1 MILAGRRINDNMG
14 SFIVD
19 QVSKLMQK
27 KDIKIKGAHILIMG
41 LAFKE
46 NCPDIRNTKVIDLIK
61 KFNSLDCNVD
71 VYDPWVNEDEA
82 FDEYNINLIAQ
93 PSNRKY
99 DAIVLAV
106 AHNEFLNL
114 DIRKLT
120 HSESVIFDVK
130 SFLPSINRRTIL
142 RL

>member
-1 MILAGRRINDNMG
+1 
-14 SFIVD
+14 
-19 QVSKLMQK
+19 
-27 KDIKIKGAHILIMG
+27 MG

-61 KFNSLDCNVD
+61 KFNTLDCNVD

-82 FDEYNINLIAQ
+82 FDEYNINLISQ

-106 AHNEFLNL
+106 AHDAFKEFF
-114 DIRKLT
+114 IK
-120 HSESVIFDVK
+120 
-130 SFLPSINRRTIL
+130 
-142 RL
+142 

>member
-1 MILAGRRINDNMG
+1 MKNVLNFIRKILPTCNIFNLTNF
-14 SFIVD
+14 FIP
-19 QVSKLMQK
+19 
-27 KDIKIKGAHILIMG
+27 I
-41 LAFKE
+41 FF
-46 NCPDIRNTKVIDLIK
+46 CDLIK

-82 FDEYNINLIAQ
+82 FDEYNINLISQ

-106 AHNEFLNL
+106 AHDAFKEFSSNEIAAFGKDNHVIY
-114 DIRKLT
+114 DIKYLL
-120 HSESVIFDVK
+120 SADEVDG
-130 SFLPSINRRTIL
+130 